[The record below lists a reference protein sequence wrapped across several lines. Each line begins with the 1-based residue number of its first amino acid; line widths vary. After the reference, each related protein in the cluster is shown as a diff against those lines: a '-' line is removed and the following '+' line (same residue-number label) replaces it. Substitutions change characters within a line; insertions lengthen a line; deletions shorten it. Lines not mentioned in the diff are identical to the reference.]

1 MKVFHKTLIT
11 AGLCVSMAL
20 CAVGCGKEAP
30 DGNQTVA
37 TVGEKEMKLGEAN
50 FLLRLQQ
57 VQTEGYYESML
68 GSGFYDKDLYG
79 NGTTYGQS
87 FKENVMNQ
95 MQEYY
100 ILEEKAADY
109 GVALTE
115 EETTKITEAAK
126 AFLEANE
133 EATKEQMT
141 ADQATVERVL
151 TLMTVGS
158 KVTKQIYAEANVT
171 VTDEEAAQRGF
182 SYVSVS
188 KGSGDNALSEEE
200 IQQNKEKLT
209 GIAEKVKG
217 GTAIDAAATEAE
229 MTASAGSYS
238 KDNTGYYDEALIL
251 ALNALKEGEVTDVI
265 ETDTQLYVAQLTAE
279 LDEDATEQRK
289 QSLISSKQAEYYN
302 GLVTTWKSEY
312 PLTVEESVWKQ
323 VVFDRSYDLAQ

>member
-1 MKVFHKTLIT
+1 MKVFHKALIM

-20 CAVGCGKEAP
+20 CAVGCGKGAP

-57 VQTEGYYESML
+57 VQTESYYESML

-95 MQEYY
+95 MHEYY

-109 GVALTE
+109 DVALTE
-115 EETTKITEAAK
+115 EETAKITEAAK
-126 AFLEANE
+126 AFLEANK

-151 TLMTVGS
+151 KLMTVGS
-158 KVTKQIYAEANVT
+158 KVTNKIYEEANVT

-200 IQQNKEKLT
+200 IQQNKDKLSE
-209 GIAEKVKG
+209 IAEKVKG
-217 GTAIDAAATEAE
+217 GTAIDEAATAAE
-229 MTASAGSYS
+229 MTASTGSYS
-238 KDNTGYYDEALIL
+238 EDNKGYYDEALIL
-251 ALNALKEGEVTDVI
+251 ALNALKEGEVSDVI

-279 LDEDATEQRK
+279 LDEDATAQRK

-302 GLVTTWKSEY
+302 GLITTWKSEY
-312 PLTVEESVWKQ
+312 KLTVEESVWKQ
-323 VVFDRSYDLAQ
+323 IVFDRSYDLAQ